1 MTKDLQGHMD
11 QKDQEEFRAL
21 VDLQGIQAQR
31 DFKEIRVSQV
41 LLVLMVLQE
50 PLVLDSKVLRVKG
63 ARKEGQALQDRLELV
78 NPDSQVPVVLKEHQE
93 RGAYQEKD
101 FQDQRGKRVLKDQLA
116 HKDYKAC
123 QSKGIRGIWDLWD
136 PRDQQVFL
144 ALEVKASRGSKVQL
158 VHLVHKDPQDKAHLV
173 LREK

>member
-11 QKDQEEFRAL
+11 QRDQEEFRAL
-21 VDLQGIQAQR
+21 VDLQGIQVQR

-50 PLVLDSKVLRVKG
+50 PLVLDSKVLRVRG
-63 ARKEGQALQDRLELV
+63 ARKEEWELPDRLELV
-78 NPDSQVPVVLKEHQE
+78 NPDSQVPVVLREHQE
-93 RGAYQEKD
+93 SGAYQEKD
-101 FQDQRGKRVLKDQLA
+101 FLDLRVKRDLKDQSA

-136 PRDQQVFL
+136 RRGQREFL
-144 ALEVKASRGSKVQL
+144 ASEAKASRGSKVHL
-158 VHLVHKDPQDKAHLV
+158 VHLVLKDPQDKAHLV